1 MSKVIP
7 VRDAVGLVRDGST
20 VVIGGSGAGHA
31 LPQRFIDELAAVY
44 AEEGRPRDLTTVRV
58 VGIGDFADR
67 GFSQLGL
74 PGLMRR
80 TIGSNIGNEP
90 RLGALVEANELES
103 YSFPQGVLSQLMR
116 EIAAGRPG
124 LVTQVGLGTYV
135 DPRQTGGKQ
144 NARTTEDL
152 VEVVTLR
159 GREWLLFHAFPI
171 DVAVIRGTT
180 ADEDGNLTME
190 GEAVQGEMLA
200 MAMAARNSGGIVIA
214 QVRQLAPRG
223 SLRMRDVK
231 VPAALIDHVFVDPDQ
246 WQTYI
251 TQDSPYYAGALRR
264 PVTDEPP
271 LPLDV
276 RKIIA
281 RRSLLEFP
289 PGAICNLGFGIS
301 QLIGRVAWEEGITD
315 QLVLTVEQGIFG
327 GVPVAGNEGGAGF
340 NYQAMIDQPYMFDFY
355 DGGGLD
361 IASLSFAE
369 VDAEGNVNVHAFEGR
384 VRGPG
389 GFPNISAKT
398 GRINFVGTLTA
409 QGLEIDIDDGVRIA
423 SEGSLGKFVPAVQGD
438 LVQRPA
444 RARARPAGPLHHRAG
459 GVRAGRRRPRADRG
473 RAGHRRRAR
482 RARADGLPSAGGRRP
497 ARDGPPAV
505 RDRADGPRRRLRG
518 HGMSGLIELELG
530 TVAHLDA
537 PEPAAQPG
545 HARAARGAVRGAR
558 HARRGGPGR
567 RARGRRDRGAASGR
581 SRAGSHVGEFEAQR
595 GEAGR
600 ARHELESGVADRLA
614 RLPMPTIAAIEGNA
628 LGGGLEL
635 ALCCDIR
642 IASDR
647 AKLGLPEV
655 RLAVTPGAGGTQRL
669 PRVVGAAR
677 AKELILTGRVLSAEE
692 AERIGLVS
700 RVVPAG
706 EALAAADAIAAEIAA
721 RGPVAVREAKR
732 LIDLATDTDLG
743 DRARRR
749 ARRLGP
755 GVRQRRHARGRG
767 RVLRQARSGVPR
779 PVRPP
784 QRGHLPHE

>member
-1 MSKVIP
+1 VSASTSPATGKVIS
-7 VRDAVGLVRDGST
+7 VRDAVGLVRDGAT

-31 LPQRFIDELAAVY
+31 LPQRFIDELATVFEA
-44 AEEGRPRDLTTVRV
+44 EGRPRDLTTVRV

-103 YSFPQGVLSQLMR
+103 YSFPQGVLSELMR

-124 LVTQVGLGTYV
+124 LVTHVGLGTYV

-144 NARTTEDL
+144 NSRTTDDL

-159 GREWLLFHAFPI
+159 GKEWLLFHAFPI

-200 MAMAARNSGGIVIA
+200 MAMAARNSGGVVIA
-214 QVRQLAPRG
+214 QVRQLARRG
-223 SLRMRDVK
+223 TLPLRDVK
-231 VPAALIDHVFVDPDQ
+231 LPGALVDHVYVDPDQ

-251 TQDSPYYAGALRR
+251 TQDSPYYAGRLRK

-289 PGAICNLGFGIS
+289 RGAICNLGFGIS
-301 QLIGRVAWEEGITD
+301 QLIGRVAWEEGVTD

-389 GFPNISAKT
+389 GFPNISART
-398 GRINFVGTLTA
+398 PRINFVGTLTA
-409 QGLEIDIDDGVRIA
+409 QGLELDISSDGVRVVH
-423 SEGSLGKFVPAVQGD
+423 EGSLPKFVPE
-438 LVQRPA
+438 
-444 RARARPAGPLHHRAG
+444 
-459 GVRAGRRRPRADRG
+459 VRQI
-473 RAGHRRRAR
+473 
-482 RARADGLPSAGGRRP
+482 SF
-497 ARDGPPAV
+497 
-505 RDRADGPRRRLRG
+505 
-518 HGMSGLIELELG
+518 SG
-530 TVAHLDA
+530 
-537 PEPAAQPG
+537 
-545 HARAARGAVRGAR
+545 
-558 HARRGGPGR
+558 
-567 RARGRRDRGAASGR
+567 
-581 SRAGSHVGEFEAQR
+581 
-595 GEAGR
+595 
-600 ARHELESGVADRLA
+600 RLA
-614 RLPMPTIAAIEGNA
+614 RERGQQVRYVTDRAV
-628 LGGGLEL
+628 L
-635 ALCCDIR
+635 ALEDDGLVLIEVAPGIDVER
-642 IASDR
+642 DV
-647 AKLGLPEV
+647 LGQMGF
-655 RLAVTPGAGGTQRL
+655 R
-669 PRVVGAAR
+669 PRVADDLREMDRRIYASGAM
-677 AKELILTGRVLSAEE
+677 G
-692 AERIGLVS
+692 
-700 RVVPAG
+700 
-706 EALAAADAIAAEIAA
+706 LAADFAGTEA
-721 RGPVAVREAKR
+721 R
-732 LIDLATDTDLG
+732 
-743 DRARRR
+743 
-749 ARRLGP
+749 
-755 GVRQRRHARGRG
+755 
-767 RVLRQARSGVPR
+767 
-779 PVRPP
+779 
-784 QRGHLPHE
+784 

>member
-1 MSKVIP
+1 MSKVIG
-7 VRDAVGLVRDGST
+7 VRDAVGKVRDGAT

-44 AEEGRPRDLTTVRV
+44 TEEGRPRDLTTVRV

-90 RLGALVEANELES
+90 RLGALVEQNELES

-124 LVTQVGLGTYV
+124 LITHVGLGTYV

-180 ADEDGNLTME
+180 ADEDGNLTMD

-223 SLRMRDVK
+223 SLPLRDVK
-231 VPAALIDHVFVDPDQ
+231 VPGALVDHVFVDPEQ

-251 TQDSPYYAGALRR
+251 TQDSPYYSGRLRR
-264 PVTDEPP
+264 PVTAEPP

-289 PGAICNLGFGIS
+289 KGAICNLGFGIS

-361 IASLSFAE
+361 VASLSFAE

-389 GFPNISAKT
+389 GFPNISART
-398 GRINFVGTLTA
+398 PRINFVGTLTA
-409 QGLEIDIDDGVRIA
+409 QGLELSIDGDGVRVVT
-423 SEGSLGKFVPAVQGD
+423 EGT
-438 LVQRPA
+438 LVEVRAAGARGVIQRA
-444 RARARPAGPLHHRAG
+444 ACTRARPAGALHHG
-459 GVRAGRRRPRADRG
+459 PSGVRARGRWPGAHRGRPGHRRGARRPRPDGLPASRRRRPADE
-473 RAGHRRRAR
+473 
-482 RARADGLPSAGGRRP
+482 RP
-497 ARDGPPAV
+497 AAVRVRPDGP
-505 RDRADGPRRRLRG
+505 GRRLRG
-518 HGMSGLIELELG
+518 CLMSVAGGRLAPGAHVERFGRVSRPTVTGSMRVVHGSGWRSRRRSTFVRPTHVSSVPGPRTRRCVRI
-530 TVAHLDA
+530 TQTDA
-537 PEPAAQPG
+537 G
-545 HARAARGAVRGAR
+545 CVRREQASGAR
-558 HARRGGPGR
+558 
-567 RARGRRDRGAASGR
+567 
-581 SRAGSHVGEFEAQR
+581 
-595 GEAGR
+595 
-600 ARHELESGVADRLA
+600 
-614 RLPMPTIAAIEGNA
+614 
-628 LGGGLEL
+628 
-635 ALCCDIR
+635 
-642 IASDR
+642 
-647 AKLGLPEV
+647 
-655 RLAVTPGAGGTQRL
+655 
-669 PRVVGAAR
+669 
-677 AKELILTGRVLSAEE
+677 
-692 AERIGLVS
+692 
-700 RVVPAG
+700 
-706 EALAAADAIAAEIAA
+706 
-721 RGPVAVREAKR
+721 
-732 LIDLATDTDLG
+732 
-743 DRARRR
+743 
-749 ARRLGP
+749 
-755 GVRQRRHARGRG
+755 
-767 RVLRQARSGVPR
+767 
-779 PVRPP
+779 
-784 QRGHLPHE
+784 